1 MLYDGK
7 MVILIHITLE
17 VQTYNI
23 RCDFYKSLAGTNF
36 LLGNLT
42 NLHLDN
48 EKIINV
54 RLECNKNE

>member
-1 MLYDGK
+1 